1 MEDRTESK
9 NTVSGVLATLSAN
22 ATVFAASACVMLVE
36 LVAGRIISRH
46 LGMSLYT
53 WTSIIGVVMAG
64 ISLGN
69 WQGGRMADRR
79 AATPLL
85 AILFLLA
92 AAGCIAILP
101 LNSFFGTL
109 GPLRALPWT
118 ARIFAHVTLVFLGPA
133 FLLGMVNPVVAK
145 LALDMQEKAG
155 RAVGGVFA
163 WGAAGSI
170 LGTFATG
177 FWLVPAFPASRILLV
192 ATGGLALLGAIFTA
206 VAVLR
211 RRPTVVE
218 ISAQTAENANTRPS
232 PWAWRAAVT
241 TVLVSNAAFMAY
253 ELALSRIVSR
263 EFGSSLYTWTT
274 VIGVV
279 LAGICLGN
287 WLGGRLAD
295 RRSGPGTVACAFAL
309 AAVTMLFSPWL
320 SLRMGILRT
329 DVYTLAL
336 LSWPMQIF
344 IHCLVAF
351 AVPCVFIGMVSPLVI
366 RRLLDQGFAPGR
378 TVGVIYAWGAVGG
391 IVGTFAAGYLLVA
404 WLGSIPLVACV
415 ALALACTAVCWRP
428 GWSSTLCAAV
438 TVAALAVAVLPAS
451 VTGTFA
457 VLTGLRAASPDTTI
471 YETESQ
477 YSYIAVTADPEE
489 DNVRE
494 MYLDKL
500 VHSQVD
506 LRDPSKLLYE
516 YEWVYSAAM
525 LKRFPASVPV
535 RALVIGGGGYA
546 YPHYLEVTRPGSQ
559 ILVAEIDPAVTEAA
573 HAAFGLPRDT
583 SIEIHN
589 MDARNL
595 ITDLVRAEAP
605 KFDCI
610 FGDSINDYTVP
621 YHLTTVEFTRM
632 VDSLLKDDG
641 LYMLN
646 MIDMYDSGAF
656 LGAVLNTCRA
666 VFPQVA
672 VFNTGRLP
680 FVRDTFIVVC
690 SKRPLV
696 VQDLPMR
703 LHTQYQYEGM
713 LLPDDVVASLLK
725 RYPGSVLTD
734 DYAPVE
740 NMLAPVVRGRSGDP
754 GELNL
759 RFARIRAG
767 KGDNVHAVRYAC
779 RALAIH
785 PKWPDAISFLVDLA
799 LGPTG
804 AAEVRKDVAL
814 TGEAGILPK
823 NVVTEV
829 WDAIEAAQK
838 QKR

>member
-1 MEDRTESK
+1 MEARTETRNMLSSVA
-9 NTVSGVLATLSAN
+9 TTLSAN

-36 LVAGRIISRH
+36 LVAGRIISQY

-53 WTSIIGVVMAG
+53 WTSIIGVIMAG

-69 WQGGRMADRR
+69 WLGGRMADRR

-85 AILFLLA
+85 AVLFLLS
-92 AAGCIAILP
+92 AAGCVAILP
-101 LNSFFGTL
+101 LNSLFGTL
-109 GPLRALPWT
+109 EPLRALPWT

-145 LALDMQEKAG
+145 LALDLQAKAG

-177 FWLVPAFPASRILLV
+177 FWLVPSFPASRILVV
-192 ATGGLALLGAIFTA
+192 AAGGLALLGVVFA
-206 VAVLR
+206 VAAVLR
-211 RRPTVVE
+211 CGMVPPVRVVE
-218 ISAQTAENANTRPS
+218 DRGERPS
-232 PWAWRAAVT
+232 VRAWRAAVA
-241 TVLVSNAAFMAY
+241 TVLVSNAAFMGY

-295 RRSGPGTVACAFAL
+295 RKAGPGAIAGAFAL
-309 AAVTMLFSPWL
+309 ASLTMLCSPWL
-320 SLRMGILRT
+320 SLCMGVLRT
-329 DVYTLAL
+329 DLYTLAL
-336 LSWPMQIF
+336 MSWPMQIL
-344 IHCLVAF
+344 IHCLAAF
-351 AVPCVFIGMVSPLVI
+351 GVPCIFIGMISPLVI
-366 RRLLDQGFAPGR
+366 RRLLDRGFAPGR
-378 TVGVIYAWGAVGG
+378 TVGTIYAWGAVGG

-404 WLGSIPLVACV
+404 WLGSVPLVACV
-415 ALALACTAVCWRP
+415 ALALACTALCWRP
-428 GWSSTLCAAV
+428 GWWSTASAAV
-438 TVAALAVAVLPAS
+438 TAGAFVVALLPANLS
-451 VTGTFA
+451 GAFA
-457 VLTGLRAASPDTTI
+457 LNTGLRTPSPDTTV

-477 YSYIAVTADPEE
+477 YSYIAVTADPED

-525 LKRFPASVPV
+525 LKRFPASAPV

-546 YPHYLEVTRPGSQ
+546 YPNYLEVTRPGSQ
-559 ILVAEIDPAVTEAA
+559 ILVSEIDPAVTEAA
-573 HAAFGLPRDT
+573 HAAFGLPRGT
-583 SIEIHN
+583 SIEVHDI
-589 MDARNL
+589 DARNL
-595 ITDLVRAEAP
+595 VTDLVRGNSP

-621 YHLTTVEFTRM
+621 YHLTTLEFTRM
-632 VDSLLKDDG
+632 VDTLLQDDG

-656 LGAVLNTCRA
+656 LAAVLNTCRT
-666 VFPQVA
+666 VFPHVA

-696 VQDLPMR
+696 LQDLPMR
-703 LHTQYQYEGM
+703 LHTQYQYAGM
-713 LLPDDVVASLLK
+713 LLPEEAVASLLK
-725 RYPGSVLTD
+725 RHAGSVLTD

-767 KGDNVHAVRYAC
+767 KGDNLRAVRYAC

-785 PKWPDAISFLVDLA
+785 PKWPDAVTFLVELA
-799 LGPTG
+799 TGPAG

-814 TGEAGILPK
+814 EGQAGVLPQ
-823 NVVTEV
+823 NVMTELLN
-829 WDAIEAAQK
+829 AIEAALK
-838 QKR
+838 QQH